1 MNNDLINKALDQAKA
16 LQKTV
21 GEAIE
26 KGSEQAHP
34 LLDKAVVKATELK
47 DTLAQGASTAGT
59 QAQPHIESAMGQLNK
74 FISLGKNALDSGVSH
89 AHAQLGPL
97 ADQLKKTVETTTAAM
112 GKKPEDAAPP
122 K

>member
-1 MNNDLINKALDQAKA
+1 MNNDLINKALEQAKA

-21 GEAIE
+21 GDALE

-34 LLDKAVVKATELK
+34 LIGAAVAKAGELK
-47 DTLAQGASTAGT
+47 DTLAQGAANAST
-59 QAQPHIESAMGQLNK
+59 QAQPRIEGAMKQLNT
-74 FISLGKNALDSGVSH
+74 FISMGKSALDSGVAQ
-89 AHAQLGPL
+89 AHVHLDPL

-112 GKKPEDAAPP
+112 GKTREDADP